1 MEIYLDNAATTRAFD
16 SVNKLM
22 LQALELDYGNP
33 SSLHRKGLA
42 AERLIKEAK
51 EILAKS
57 LKVDTKEIYFT
68 SGGTESNNLA
78 LIGAAYGNKRAGNHI
93 ITTQIEHP
101 SVHNPLIFLE
111 EQGFRVTYLPVD
123 ANGKIIEDDLLAAID
138 KDTILVSLMYV
149 NNEVGSVQNISNLSD
164 KIKRKKSDIL
174 IHVDAIQAFGKYT
187 IYPKR
192 EGIDLLSISGHKI
205 HGPKGSGVL
214 FIREKVKVN
223 PIVFG
228 GGQQKGMRSGTE
240 NVPAIAG
247 LGQAVK
253 EIYQGHQEKIDKLYT
268 LKKVFIDGVKQLEG
282 VTVNCVGE
290 ELKDSAPHIT
300 SVSFEGVR
308 SEVLLHALED
318 KGVYVSSGS
327 ACASNHPQLSGTLKA
342 IGLPKN
348 LLDSTLRFS
357 FSVFTKEEE
366 IQYTLGV
373 LRELVPLL
381 KRYNRH

>member
-42 AERLIKEAK
+42 AEKLIKEAK

-93 ITTQIEHP
+93 ITTRIEHP

-111 EQGFRVTYLPVD
+111 EQGFRVTYVPVD
-123 ANGKIIEDDLLAAID
+123 GNGKIIEDDLLAAID

-149 NNEVGSVQNISNLSD
+149 NNEVGAVQNIRNLSG
-164 KIKRKKSDIL
+164 KIKGKKSDII

-192 EGIDLLSISGHKI
+192 EGIDLLSASGHKI

-214 FIREKVKVN
+214 FIRDKVKVN

-253 EIYQGHQEKIDKLYT
+253 EIYLGHQERIDKLYT

-282 VTVNCVGE
+282 VTVNCVGD

-300 SVSFEGVR
+300 SVSFEGIR

-318 KGVYVSSGS
+318 KGIYVSSGS

-366 IQYTLGV
+366 IEYTLSV